1 MCVFMF
7 TLFYR
12 MIECNTPAGTNSPE
26 PIELNSCGNQHQ
38 SDIKTIHSNIMPT
51 TNTRNQVL
59 NVHSD
64 TTQNSVI
71 DGEKSSALNTDELD
85 VVKQHDTQ
93 CIPVDK
99 VNDIEI
105 DSPTKN
111 RTKKLLARCIFP
123 IENENNYTRGCLFSP
138 DGLCVLSYNDD
149 NTVRIF
155 EPPQEP
161 AKLDN
166 LTEKDVNIKEL
177 NAAVTVPISGPI
189 YDVNWYPLMNS
200 SDPVTCCF
208 AVTAQCQPVHLY
220 DAYDGHLRATYR
232 YVITV

>member
-1 MCVFMF
+1 MF

-12 MIECNTPAGTNSPE
+12 MIECNTPTGTNSPE

-38 SDIKTIHSNIMPT
+38 CDIKAINSNIMPT
-51 TNTRNQVL
+51 SNTQKQVL
-59 NVHSD
+59 NIDGD

-71 DGEKSSALNTDELD
+71 DNEKTSALNDSTLDELD
-85 VVKQHDTQ
+85 VEKENDTQ
-93 CIPVDK
+93 CIPVDE
-99 VNDIEI
+99 VNDLDIEF
-105 DSPTKN
+105 STKN
-111 RTKKLLARCIFP
+111 RTKKLLARCSFP
-123 IENENNYTRGCLFSP
+123 IENKNNYTRGCLFSP

-161 AKLDN
+161 EKHDN

-177 NAAVTVPISGPI
+177 NSAVTVPISGPI

-208 AVTAQCQPVHLY
+208 AVTAQCQPVHLF

-232 YVITV
+232 YVITI